1 MLNNT
6 ILNNFNILNNKYFF
20 VLCFYLKKTNTK
32 IYHTLF
38 IGYKFNYLFL
48 NINIFIKYLRQNLEI
63 LKTIT
68 RNNGNILFLYTNN
81 KILNFL
87 IKKNSKQMHCSYL
100 SNFKAKQ
107 VNLINYLDNFPD
119 LVISLD
125 YKTNA
130 IFLNKISNYNVPVIC
145 FTNLLNS
152 NIINNMFYYLMF
164 NNKSLYTN
172 IILIYLIF
180 NNIWSYK
187 KILGT
192 PILKN

>member
-38 IGYKFNYLFL
+38 IGYKFNY
-48 NINIFIKYLRQNLEI
+48 
-63 LKTIT
+63 
-68 RNNGNILFLYTNN
+68 LFLYTNN

>member
-1 MLNNT
+1 MNSYVEKLKNDLSYKESFDVTLREIRTKYPHYT
-6 ILNNFNILNNKYFF
+6 I
-20 VLCFYLKKTNTK
+20 
-32 IYHTLF
+32 
-38 IGYKFNYLFL
+38 
-48 NINIFIKYLRQNLEI
+48 IF
-63 LKTIT
+63 
-68 RNNGNILFLYTNN
+68 
-81 KILNFL
+81 LNFL

>member
-1 MLNNT
+1 MFPLYLTYINHNR
-6 ILNNFNILNNKYFF
+6 
-20 VLCFYLKKTNTK
+20 YLK
-32 IYHTLF
+32 IH
-38 IGYKFNYLFL
+38 
-48 NINIFIKYLRQNLEI
+48 
-63 LKTIT
+63 
-68 RNNGNILFLYTNN
+68 
-81 KILNFL
+81 
-87 IKKNSKQMHCSYL
+87 
-100 SNFKAKQ
+100 
-107 VNLINYLDNFPD
+107 
-119 LVISLD
+119 
-125 YKTNA
+125 YKTND

>member
-1 MLNNT
+1 
-6 ILNNFNILNNKYFF
+6 
-20 VLCFYLKKTNTK
+20 
-32 IYHTLF
+32 
-38 IGYKFNYLFL
+38 
-48 NINIFIKYLRQNLEI
+48 
-63 LKTIT
+63 
-68 RNNGNILFLYTNN
+68 
-81 KILNFL
+81 
-87 IKKNSKQMHCSYL
+87 MHCSYL

-164 NNKSLYTN
+164 NNKSFYTN

>member
-63 LKTIT
+63 IKTIT

-130 IFLNKISNYNVPVIC
+130 IFLNKIS
-145 FTNLLNS
+145 
-152 NIINNMFYYLMF
+152 
-164 NNKSLYTN
+164 K
-172 IILIYLIF
+172 
-180 NNIWSYK
+180 
-187 KILGT
+187 
-192 PILKN
+192 

>member
-63 LKTIT
+63 IKTIT

-87 IKKNSKQMHCSYL
+87 IKKNSKQMHWSYL

-192 PILKN
+192 PILKD

>member
-48 NINIFIKYLRQNLEI
+48 N
-63 LKTIT
+63 
-68 RNNGNILFLYTNN
+68 
-81 KILNFL
+81 
-87 IKKNSKQMHCSYL
+87 
-100 SNFKAKQ
+100 
-107 VNLINYLDNFPD
+107 INYLDNFPD

-187 KILGT
+187 KVLGT